1 MIDKNSMQR
10 IFIALEIPQDLRKAL
25 IRYEKELPFWKWT
38 SEDRMHMTMRFIG
51 DTSPNAL
58 DRLTDEF
65 EQGMSDLRKVRFT
78 YTGYRFF
85 PSERKA
91 STLAVT
97 MQCSHAFEELK
108 SRVDDVV
115 LAALNLPKE
124 NRPFLPHIT
133 IMHMNKPPVKFDLLR
148 IRKWAD
154 AMPKLPEPF
163 AQKIAIFK
171 SELKKSGAV
180 YTPLAECELDF

>member
-1 MIDKNSMQR
+1 MSDKNSMWR
-10 IFIALEIPQDLRKAL
+10 LFIALEIPQDLRKAL
-25 IRYEKELPFWKWT
+25 NRYEKELPFWKWT
-38 SEDRMHMTMRFIG
+38 PGDRMHMTMRFIG
-51 DTSPNAL
+51 DTTPGAA
-58 DRLTDEF
+58 DRLIDEF
-65 EQGMSDLRKVRFT
+65 QSGMDDLRKVRFT

-85 PSERKA
+85 PSERRA
-91 STLAVT
+91 SVLAVT

-133 IMHMNKPPVKFDLLR
+133 IMRMNRPPVPFDLSR

-163 AQKIAIFK
+163 AEKIVIFR

-180 YTPLAECELDF
+180 YTPIAEHDLDF

>member
-1 MIDKNSMQR
+1 MTDKNAMLR
-10 IFIALEIPQDLRKAL
+10 LFIALEIPQELRRAL
-25 IRYEKELPFWKWT
+25 NHYEKELPFWKWT
-38 SEDRMHMTMRFIG
+38 PGDRMHMTMRFIG
-51 DTSPNAL
+51 DTSPGAA
-58 DRLTDEF
+58 DRLIDAF
-65 EQGMSDLRKVRFT
+65 ESGLDGLRKVRFT

-91 STLAVT
+91 SVLAVT

-115 LAALNLPKE
+115 LAGLNLPKE

-133 IMHMNKPPVKFDLLR
+133 IMRMNRPPVAFDLLR

-163 AQKIAIFK
+163 ARKIIIFR
-171 SELKKSGAV
+171 SELKKSGSV
-180 YTPLAECELDF
+180 YTPLAEHDLDF

>member
-85 PSERKA
+85 SE
-91 STLAVT
+91 
-97 MQCSHAFEELK
+97 
-108 SRVDDVV
+108 
-115 LAALNLPKE
+115 
-124 NRPFLPHIT
+124 
-133 IMHMNKPPVKFDLLR
+133 
-148 IRKWAD
+148 
-154 AMPKLPEPF
+154 
-163 AQKIAIFK
+163 
-171 SELKKSGAV
+171 
-180 YTPLAECELDF
+180 

>member
-1 MIDKNSMQR
+1 MTDKKSMLR
-10 IFIALEIPQDLRKAL
+10 LFIALAIPQDLRKAL
-25 IRYEKELPFWKWT
+25 NRYEKELPFWRWT
-38 SEDRMHMTMRFIG
+38 PGDSMHMTMRFIG
-51 DTSPNAL
+51 DTSPGATDKL
-58 DRLTDEF
+58 IDEF
-65 EQGMSDLRKVRFT
+65 QTGLDNLRKVRFT

-91 STLAVT
+91 SVLAVT

-115 LAALNLPKE
+115 LASLNLPKE
-124 NRPFLPHIT
+124 TRPFLPHIT
-133 IMHMNKPPVKFDLLR
+133 IMRMNRPPVPFDLAR

-163 AQKIAIFK
+163 AQKIILFR
-171 SELKKSGAV
+171 SELRKTGPV
-180 YTPLAECELDF
+180 YTPLAEHDLDY